1 MKTISEIAAA
11 YTMVD
16 TSVDYDKMTKVE
28 LIALIHTLSSKVATG
43 KTVNDLVIE
52 MLKDET
58 LAENSNTDIA
68 EAIRQIMPGSQT
80 TAKSVSSIRSVYNK
94 NMLNQH
100 VAQLDPNLSVR
111 DRIMKTAELE
121 YDLQEQGILIRPRA

>member
-11 YTMVD
+11 YTKVD

-28 LIALIHTLSSKVATG
+28 LIALIHNLSSKVATS

-58 LAENSNTDIA
+58 LAENSNSDIA

-100 VAQLDPNLSVR
+100 IALLDPNLSVR

-121 YDLQEQGILIRPRA
+121 YDLQEQGILIKPRA

>member
-11 YTMVD
+11 YTTTD
-16 TSVDYDKMTKVE
+16 TTVDYDKMTKVE
-28 LIALIHTLSSKVATG
+28 LIALIHTLSSKVSTG

-100 VAQLDPNLSVR
+100 VAQLDANLSVR

>member
-1 MKTISEIAAA
+1 MKTISEIVAA

-94 NMLNQH
+94 NILNQH
-100 VAQLDPNLSVR
+100 VAQLDANLSVR

-121 YDLQEQGILIRPRA
+121 YDLQEQGILIKPRA

>member
-28 LIALIHTLSSKVATG
+28 LIALIHTLSSKVSTG

-100 VAQLDPNLSVR
+100 VAQLDANLSVR

>member
-28 LIALIHTLSSKVATG
+28 LIALIHTLSSKVSTG

-100 VAQLDPNLSVR
+100 VALLDPNLSVR

>member
-11 YTMVD
+11 YTMAD

-28 LIALIHTLSSKVATG
+28 LIALIHNLSSKVATG

-58 LAENSNTDIA
+58 LAENSNADIA

-94 NMLNQH
+94 NVLNQH
-100 VAQLDPNLSVR
+100 VALLDANLSVR
-111 DRIMKTAELE
+111 DKIMKTAELE
-121 YDLQEQGILIRPRA
+121 YDLQEQGILIKPRQ

>member
-11 YTMVD
+11 YTMAD

-28 LIALIHTLSSKVATG
+28 LIALIHTLASKVATG

-100 VAQLDPNLSVR
+100 VAQLDANLSVR

>member
-11 YTMVD
+11 YTMAD

-28 LIALIHTLSSKVATG
+28 LIALIHTLSSKVSTG

-52 MLKDET
+52 MLKDDT

-100 VAQLDPNLSVR
+100 VAQLDANLSVR

>member
-11 YTMVD
+11 YTTTD
-16 TSVDYDKMTKVE
+16 TTVDYDKMTKVE
-28 LIALIHTLSSKVATG
+28 LIALIYTLASKVATG

-52 MLKDET
+52 MLKDDT

-100 VAQLDPNLSVR
+100 VAQLDANLSVR

>member
-1 MKTISEIAAA
+1 MKTISEIVAA

-100 VAQLDPNLSVR
+100 VAQLDANLSVR

-121 YDLQEQGILIRPRA
+121 YDLQEQGILIKPRA

>member
-28 LIALIHTLSSKVATG
+28 LIALIHTLSSKVSTG

-52 MLKDET
+52 MLKDDT
-58 LAENSNTDIA
+58 LSANSNTDIA

-100 VAQLDPNLSVR
+100 VAQLDANLSVR

>member
-28 LIALIHTLSSKVATG
+28 LIALIHTLSSKVSTG

-52 MLKDET
+52 MLKDDT
-58 LAENSNTDIA
+58 LSANSNTDIA
-68 EAIRQIMPGSQT
+68 EAVRLVIPGSQT
-80 TAKSVSSIRSVYNK
+80 TSKSVSSIRSVYNK
-94 NMLNQH
+94 NLLNKH
-100 VAQLDPNLSVR
+100 VALLDPNLSVR

-121 YDLQEQGILIRPRA
+121 YDLQEQGILIKPRA

>member
-11 YTMVD
+11 YTKVD

-28 LIALIHTLSSKVATG
+28 LIALIHNLSSKVATG

-58 LAENSNTDIA
+58 LAENPQSIA
-68 EAIRQIMPGSQT
+68 DFKAGKDRALGFMVGQIMK
-80 TAKSVSSIRSVYNK
+80 KSRGKANPAMVNE
-94 NMLNQH
+94 ML
-100 VAQLDPNLSVR
+100 LKKL
-111 DRIMKTAELE
+111 KE
-121 YDLQEQGILIRPRA
+121 

>member
-11 YTMVD
+11 YTTVD
-16 TSVDYDKMTKVE
+16 TTVDYDKMTKVE
-28 LIALIHTLSSKVATG
+28 LIALIHTLSSKVSTG

-100 VAQLDPNLSVR
+100 VAQLDANLSVR

>member
-28 LIALIHTLSSKVATG
+28 LIALIHTLSSKVSTG

-52 MLKDET
+52 MLKDDT

-100 VAQLDPNLSVR
+100 VAQLDANLSVR

-121 YDLQEQGILIRPRA
+121 YDLQEQGILIKPRA

>member
-1 MKTISEIAAA
+1 MKTISEIVAA

-28 LIALIHTLSSKVATG
+28 LIALIHTLSSKVSTG

-52 MLKDET
+52 MLKDDT

-100 VAQLDPNLSVR
+100 VAQLDANLSVR

-121 YDLQEQGILIRPRA
+121 YDLQEQGILIKPRA